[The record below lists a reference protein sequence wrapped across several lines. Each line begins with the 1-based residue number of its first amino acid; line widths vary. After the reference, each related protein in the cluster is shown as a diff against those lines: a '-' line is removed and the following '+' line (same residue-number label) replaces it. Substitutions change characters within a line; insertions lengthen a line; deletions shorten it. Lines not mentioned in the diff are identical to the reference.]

1 MSAHST
7 AGSSTSRRTEAF
19 ALACCLLVA
28 CKAGGP
34 RDKDHDKGAAARG
47 GADEESDTESV
58 SGGIGEGGL
67 LRPRNAAAAPAAA
80 ATESEHQT
88 QIDCDKAISKAL
100 IEKYLPDA
108 TPQWGTPF
116 DNGDGAVITSCRLV
130 DHGLKGGTIV
140 RYKCGGAFSTQAHG
154 ELPCVIE
161 IDELGEGQIA
171 DRAAFLAD
179 LEAALPTAAR

>member
-1 MSAHST
+1 MSVLST
-7 AGSSTSRRTEAF
+7 AGSSTSRRTRSF
-19 ALACCLLVA
+19 ALVCCLLVA

-34 RDKDHDKGAAARG
+34 RDKNQDKGAPAKT
-47 GADEESDTESV
+47 GAVNESDTESAL
-58 SGGIGEGGL
+58 GGIGEGGL
-67 LRPRNAAAAPAAA
+67 LRSRKAAAAPAAA
-80 ATESEHQT
+80 AAEPEQQT

>member
-1 MSAHST
+1 MSALST
-7 AGSSTSRRTEAF
+7 AGSSTSRRTEWF
-19 ALACCLLVA
+19 ALVCCLLVA
-28 CKAGGP
+28 CKGGGS
-34 RDKDHDKGAAARG
+34 RGGHDKGAPAKT
-47 GADEESDTESV
+47 GAVRESETESV
-58 SGGIGEGGL
+58 GGIGEGGL
-67 LRPRNAAAAPAAA
+67 LRPRAAAAASAAA
-80 ATESEHQT
+80 AAEPEHQT
-88 QIDCDKAISKAL
+88 AIDCDKAISKAL

-108 TPQWGTPF
+108 TPQWGKPF